1 MQCSKEA
8 LFDDLV
14 GAGEHRVGYS
24 PSALA
29 VLRSVT
35 SSNLLMTGP
44 GWRFKIRKRLL
55 RTGQIGQGR
64 VYFRPPGT

>member
-1 MQCSKEA
+1 MQCTKEA

-29 VLRSVT
+29 VLRSIT

-44 GWRFKIRKRLL
+44 GWRFKIRKPLL